1 MKYWGAMVS
10 VLYAV
15 LLIAVLVPLSVIILP
30 DAQADTALKALFQ
43 RLHDWSFVIWL
54 YFGAAVIAQAALL
67 TMPVE
72 AASKRP
78 VTKRSIIPLVA
89 AASLAMALLAAGA
102 VFAIDEVIRKKALD
116 DRTLAIVGAVF
127 FVMWGFWARIFY
139 LWSRKTGPMDLLSRQ
154 TKLFFKGSI
163 LELLIAVPSHIIA
176 RQRTYCC
183 AGYDTFFGIAFGISV
198 MLFSFG
204 PGIFF
209 LFAGHI
215 GRLKRTP

>member
-78 VTKRSIIPLVA
+78 VTKRSVIPLVRS
-89 AASLAMALLAAGA
+89 SLAMALLAAGA
-102 VFAIDEVIRKKALD
+102 VFAIDEVIEK
-116 DRTLAIVGAVF
+116 
-127 FVMWGFWARIFY
+127 
-139 LWSRKTGPMDLLSRQ
+139 SP
-154 TKLFFKGSI
+154 
-163 LELLIAVPSHIIA
+163 
-176 RQRTYCC
+176 
-183 AGYDTFFGIAFGISV
+183 
-198 MLFSFG
+198 
-204 PGIFF
+204 
-209 LFAGHI
+209 
-215 GRLKRTP
+215 